1 MNKEII
7 NKDIIIIGSGVAGM
21 TAALNLK
28 RANLS
33 VLILEK
39 NTYGGQ
45 MAMSPKV
52 ENYPTVQSMSG
63 MELSDL
69 LFDQITS
76 IGVEFELEEALSIE
90 KLEND
95 TFLVKT
101 NYNTYNAKS
110 VIIANGV
117 KHRKIGLENEDDL
130 VGHGLSYC
138 AICDG
143 AFYEGKDVA
152 IIGDANTA
160 LQYALLLAKTSPKVY
175 LCTLFDKF
183 FSEKVYVDRV
193 KETKN
198 IEIIQEISLKKFIT
212 ENSKLIG
219 LEFQHTKT
227 NEFIKLDVPGVFI
240 AIGQIPDNDRFSNLL
255 DLKNGYILTD
265 EKCETKT
272 KGLFAIGDCRDK
284 LVRQITTAASDGAI
298 AAFYAQSY
306 IK

>member
-1 MNKEII
+1 
-7 NKDIIIIGSGVAGM
+7 M

-198 IEIIQEISLKKFIT
+198 IVIIQEISLKKFIT